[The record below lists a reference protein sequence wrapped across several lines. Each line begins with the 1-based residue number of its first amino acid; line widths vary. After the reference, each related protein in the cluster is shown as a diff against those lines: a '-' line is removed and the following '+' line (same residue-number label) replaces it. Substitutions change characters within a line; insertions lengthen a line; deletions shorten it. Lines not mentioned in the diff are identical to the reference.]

1 MNLFW
6 ATVGNL
12 SGVRH
17 FESVRRFRTLPLNAK
32 AAAGFCECEVDFP
45 GTRVES
51 FSLREIRH
59 DVSLR
64 AFAAPTVL
72 QTSEGL
78 GNGADVQI
86 GGGVRVG
93 DAFQSGVGSKPIANM
108 GRWFCVEISR
118 GAPVASHLNKRDTR
132 PASRRR
138 DGSEAR
144 GRG

>member
-1 MNLFW
+1 
-6 ATVGNL
+6 
-12 SGVRH
+12 
-17 FESVRRFRTLPLNAK
+17 
-32 AAAGFCECEVDFP
+32 
-45 GTRVES
+45 VES

-138 DGSEAR
+138 NGSEAR